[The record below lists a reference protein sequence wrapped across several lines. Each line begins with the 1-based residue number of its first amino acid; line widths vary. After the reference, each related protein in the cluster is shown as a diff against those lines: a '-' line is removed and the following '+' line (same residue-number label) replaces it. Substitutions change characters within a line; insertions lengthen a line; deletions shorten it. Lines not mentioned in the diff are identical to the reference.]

1 MKLHISKKLPFILAG
16 VILVLLLTILV
27 GAKAVQAKESK
38 SAATQ
43 VTAGKMAVAQNTV
56 KEGET
61 DEDGDAVIGAALIAD
76 DEEAKAASTGSKALA
91 AAIAVGLAAAAGAIG
106 MGLAIAK
113 SAEGISRQPEAEG
126 SIRTTLMLG
135 LVFIETA
142 IIYALIVAI
151 LIIFVM

>member
-1 MKLHISKKLPFILAG
+1 MNRKMLKKLPIILG
-16 VILVLLLTILV
+16 IVILMMTAGIF
-27 GAKAVQAKESK
+27 
-38 SAATQ
+38 
-43 VTAGKMAVAQNTV
+43 AGKMIVDAKTEQNVQNVASSNVLHEDATGELSEDAAVAVTA
-56 KEGET
+56 T
-61 DEDGDAVIGAALIAD
+61 ALAMQD
-76 DEEAKAASTGSKALA
+76 TGSKAYA
-91 AAIAVGLAAAAGAIG
+91 AALAVGIAAAAGAIA
-106 MGLAIAK
+106 MGIAIAK